1 MILLEFPVEFVCESI
16 DYAHAAVVGLVL
28 RGHSIIFN
36 STPDQRPAARGR
48 NPNAC
53 GRIYARVPC
62 CVGHEFGDN
71 HPQTP
76 ALLRIDLKFSLQQFK
91 PDPPRL
97 KPREA
102 YRLAELTQIHVAVD
116 ACAKFWNPQRA
127 MHTREVFEPTLDCGD
142 GVLDFVGLRE
152 RSGPRYCPNSRCE
165 FTAYSMRQFLQQESH
180 GTLRISALPKIADQ
194 RWRSLLHT
202 LERSMSTNSLRILHK
217 AALTFD
223 KADLPCRQH
232 QMGRC

>member
-1 MILLEFPVEFVCESI
+1 NSPWSSCARASTMRMPRLSDSFPEAIPLSSTRHQI
-16 DYAHAAVVGLVL
+16 SAPRRAAATQMRAGGFMHECLAALVT
-28 RGHSIIFN
+28 SSETII
-36 STPDQRPAARGR
+36 PR
-48 NPNAC
+48 
-53 GRIYARVPC
+53 
-62 CVGHEFGDN
+62 
-71 HPQTP
+71 P

-127 MHTREVFEPTLDCGD
+127 MYTREVFEPTLDCGD
-142 GVLDFVGLRE
+142 GVLDLVGLRE

-194 RWRSLLHT
+194 SRRSLLHT
-202 LERSMSTNSLRILHK
+202 LGRSMRTNSLRILHK